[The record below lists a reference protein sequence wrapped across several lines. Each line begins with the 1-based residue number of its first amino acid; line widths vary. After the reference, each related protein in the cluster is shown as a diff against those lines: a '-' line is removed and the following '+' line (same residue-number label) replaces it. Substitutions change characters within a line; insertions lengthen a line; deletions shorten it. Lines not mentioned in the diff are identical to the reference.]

1 MKIATTWFT
10 FAALL
15 GCALISTNNLLGS
28 TLFSDTFES
37 GTVGA
42 NIGAPWGANNIT
54 PATYQSTGNPFSDG
68 SIYADLNDPGPGTNP
83 SQAIRMLSN
92 AGNDATLSPSLNGQV
107 STYSFDFWEPIRT
120 GDINSLIFGYYKQQS
135 NPDLNT
141 AGRNYSAT
149 MHDGTL
155 SPQGTILAGAAV
167 TYPQETVN
175 TVFMMSNDTAS
186 SIANYAGTSHTLAA
200 HSADIW
206 ISDGGAAPLFAFS
219 VSEQNSGSTIS
230 GVGFRTNNADIERF
244 FVNDVLV
251 TSDATFDRT
260 AIVPEPS
267 SLIMA
272 VFGGLGLAAV
282 SVHRRRMAV

>member
-1 MKIATTWFT
+1 LIQTDNLRGAT
-10 FAALL
+10 
-15 GCALISTNNLLGS
+15 I
-28 TLFSDTFES
+28 FSDTFES
-37 GTVGA
+37 GTAGT

-68 SIYADLNDPGPGTNP
+68 TIYGDLNDPGPGTSP
-83 SQAIRMLSN
+83 SQAIRLLSN
-92 AGNDATLSPSLNGQV
+92 AGNDSTLSSSLSGQV

-120 GDINSLIFGYYKQQS
+120 GDINSLVFGYYKQQS

-155 SPQGTILAGAAV
+155 SPQGTLLGGAAV

-175 TVFMMSNDTAS
+175 TVFMMANDTAS
-186 SIANYAGTSHTLAA
+186 SIANYAGTSHTLAPN
-200 HSADIW
+200 SADIW
-206 ISDGGAAPLFAFS
+206 ISDGGATPVYAFS
-219 VSEQNSGSTIS
+219 VSEQNLGSTIS

-251 TSDATFDRT
+251 TSGATFDRT
-260 AIVPEPS
+260 AVPEPA
-267 SLIMA
+267 SLLLA
-272 VFGGLGLAAV
+272 GFGGLGMAV
-282 SVHRRRMAV
+282 VFANRRRCK